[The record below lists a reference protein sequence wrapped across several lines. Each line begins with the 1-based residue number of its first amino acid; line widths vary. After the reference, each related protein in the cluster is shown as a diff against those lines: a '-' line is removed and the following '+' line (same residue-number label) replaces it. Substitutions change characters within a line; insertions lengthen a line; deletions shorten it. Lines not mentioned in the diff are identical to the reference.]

1 MGDEKVKMR
10 KQLGLLEGVAIILG
24 IIFGSGIFI
33 SPKEVLEKT
42 GSVWGALS
50 VWAACGGLATLGA
63 MSYAELGK
71 SKVPV
76 YFYFIKNAA
85 ILFPQIRRNYL
96 RLLICNY
103 YSIIEYFS
111 IFAESFINS

>member
-1 MGDEKVKMR
+1 MSDEKVKMR

-50 VWAACGGLATLGA
+50 VWASCGVLATLGA

-71 SKVPV
+71 SNT
-76 YFYFIKNAA
+76 YFI
-85 ILFPQIRRNYL
+85 YL
-96 RLLICNY
+96 R
-103 YSIIEYFS
+103 F
-111 IFAESFINS
+111 

>member
-1 MGDEKVKMR
+1 MSDKVKMK

-42 GSVWGALS
+42 GSVYGALA
-50 VWAACGGLATLGA
+50 VWAACGLLATLGA

-71 SKVPV
+71 
-76 YFYFIKNAA
+76 
-85 ILFPQIRRNYL
+85 
-96 RLLICNY
+96 
-103 YSIIEYFS
+103 
-111 IFAESFINS
+111 